1 MTELESLYASIK
13 ICPDCDLCKTRTRAV
28 PGEGSPNAEMMFVG
42 EGPGFN
48 EDQQGRPFV
57 GAAGKFLDELL
68 VSIGTQRSEVYITN
82 VLKCRPPNNR
92 DPLPN
97 EVEACRKYLLRQ
109 IELIKPRLIV
119 TLGRFSLAWFFPR
132 DSIGKAHGRLRV
144 LGNQHFY
151 HVYHPAAALH
161 AGNLRK
167 VIQEDFARI
176 PAALAKA
183 HEAQVEAAAE
193 AVAVGAGAGS
203 ERSAASDP
211 PPEQMRLL

>member
-1 MTELESLYASIK
+1 VTELESLYAAIK

-109 IELIKPRLIV
+109 IELIKPGLIV

-132 DSIGKAHGRLRV
+132 DSIGKAHGRLRR
-144 LGNQHFY
+144 LGDQHFY

-167 VIQEDFARI
+167 VIEEDFGKI

-183 HEAQVEAAAE
+183 REEVAE
-193 AVAVGAGAGS
+193 AVGVGA
-203 ERSAASDP
+203 RSAVTDP

>member
-1 MTELESLYASIK
+1 VTELESLYAAIK
-13 ICPDCDLCKTRTRAV
+13 ACPDCDLCKTRTKAV
-28 PGEGSPNAEMMFVG
+28 PGEGSPTAEIMLVG
-42 EGPGFN
+42 EGPGYN

-68 VSIGTQRSEVYITN
+68 ASIGTRRSKVYITN

-109 IELIKPRLIV
+109 IELIRPRLIV

-132 DSIGKAHGRLRV
+132 DSIGKAHGQLRR
-144 LGNQHFY
+144 LGNQYLY

-176 PAALAKA
+176 PAALEKA
-183 HEAQVEAAAE
+183 RESQAAAMP
-193 AVAVGAGAGS
+193 VAVS
-203 ERSAASDP
+203 VAAEP
-211 PPEQMRLL
+211 APEQMRLL